1 MYLSLNALNL
11 CAFPAAPDIFSIF
24 KKRLDAIGI
33 NSIAT
38 TIEVESANIIESEI
52 PANTSFANPGN
63 NTIGKNTQTDVAV
76 EAIIGTI
83 TSFVPRIAATSA
95 GSLLIWMWSNILSS
109 VTTALSTSD
118 PIASASPIS
127 EIKFSEIPCV
137 FKRKKV
143 NAADIGIDIPTT
155 SEALKS
161 FKNTNKTSTAI
172 TNACKPLFVTL
183 EIASFTFI
191 LLSTIISYFEPDG
204 NNGFI
209 FSNSFFAIFAIST
222 RFPSLLF

>member
-1 MYLSLNALNL
+1 M
-11 CAFPAAPDIFSIF
+11 
-24 KKRLDAIGI
+24 
-33 NSIAT
+33 
-38 TIEVESANIIESEI
+38 
-52 PANTSFANPGN
+52 
-63 NTIGKNTQTDVAV
+63 
-76 EAIIGTI
+76 
-83 TSFVPRIAATSA
+83 
-95 GSLLIWMWSNILSS
+95 LSS

-118 PIASASPIS
+118 PIASARPIS

-143 NAADIGIDIPTT
+143 NAADNGIDIPTT

-161 FKNTNKTSTAI
+161 FRNTNKTITVI

-183 EIASFTFI
+183 EIASFTLI